1 MNKNKNKFPGYP
13 GLIILLLTVTA
24 AWCMSWYLLKDL
36 SDRGAFGDMFGAINA
51 LFSGLAF
58 AGVIY
63 AIFLQRNE
71 LSLQRTELEL
81 TRGELKG
88 QKEQMVAQ
96 NENIELQNFE
106 NTYFNLLKVYNNTVN
121 NLELE
126 TGIDE
131 SLIIKGKDCFLDFF
145 ETYKRQQ
152 RIMSCDQPDL
162 TDNERI
168 RRSFSELYRRPQ
180 SDIEHY
186 FRIISRIFKFV
197 EAQNIKNKRFYIE
210 TLWDQLSN
218 KEVALIFYDSL
229 CKRIETKEIIEKYSL
244 LKNVTN
250 EIFVY
255 EELHRELY
263 SESAYREQT

>member
-1 MNKNKNKFPGYP
+1 M
-13 GLIILLLTVTA
+13 IVLLLIVTGV
-24 AWCMSWYLLKDL
+24 WGLSWYFLKDTD
-36 SDRGAFGDMFGAINA
+36 DRGTFGDMFGAVNA

-96 NENIELQNFE
+96 NKNIEFQNFE
-106 NTYFNLLKVYNNTVN
+106 NTYFNLLKVYNTTVN
-121 NLELE
+121 SLELE
-126 TGIDE
+126 IGIDE
-131 SLIIKGKDCFLDFF
+131 SLVIKGKDCFSNFF
-145 ETYKRQQ
+145 HTYRQQ
-152 RIMSCDQPDL
+152 QWIMESDQPDL
-162 TDNERI
+162 TDSERI
-168 RRSFSELYRRPQ
+168 RKSFTELYNRPQ

-186 FRIISRIFKFV
+186 FRIVSRILKFV
-197 EAQNIKNKRFYIE
+197 ETKNYANKRFYIE

-218 KEVALIFYDSL
+218 KEIALIFYDSL
-229 CKRIETKEIIEKYSL
+229 CSRSETKEIIEKYSL

-250 EIFVY
+250 EIFVN
-255 EELHRELY
+255 EVSHKGLFKK
-263 SESAYREQT
+263 SAYGEQT